1 MTLATVHFQKPKWH
15 EFCAPT
21 LLFGVKSHQSFFFG
35 VKPPQSLFFGV
46 KSPQS
51 LFFGVKSSQISF
63 WWITVS
69 IQNAN
74 ANLHETHLSMY
85 VLLYC
90 FLCIYYIVI
99 GLYVY
104 IFINMKYLR
113 TQQIKEKLPS
123 YGNFQVEK
131 LPSYGNFQV
140 AKFPSYGNF
149 QGRDTSKLWRHN
161 SPVAMAELGKC

>member
-1 MTLATVHFQKPKWH
+1 MNSVHQHCYLALNHINHSFLVLNHPNHCFLVLNHLNHCFLVLNHPKS
-15 EFCAPT
+15 
-21 LLFGVKSHQSFFFG
+21 LFGELRFPSKTQMQICMKHT
-35 VKPPQSLFFGV
+35 
-46 KSPQS
+46 SPCM
-51 LFFGVKSSQISF
+51 FYYIF
-63 WWITVS
+63 
-69 IQNAN
+69 
-74 ANLHETHLSMY
+74 
-85 VLLYC
+85 

-113 TQQIKEKLPS
+113 TQRIKEKLPS

-131 LPSYGNFQV
+131 LPSYGNFQI

-161 SPVAMAELGKC
+161 SPVAMAELGKY

>member
-1 MTLATVHFQKPKWH
+1 MNSVHQHCYLALNHINHFFLVLNHPNHCFLVLNHLNHCFLVLNHPK
-15 EFCAPT
+15 
-21 LLFGVKSHQSFFFG
+21 
-35 VKPPQSLFFGV
+35 
-46 KSPQS
+46 
-51 LFFGVKSSQISF
+51 ISF

-123 YGNFQVEK
+123 YWNFQVEK